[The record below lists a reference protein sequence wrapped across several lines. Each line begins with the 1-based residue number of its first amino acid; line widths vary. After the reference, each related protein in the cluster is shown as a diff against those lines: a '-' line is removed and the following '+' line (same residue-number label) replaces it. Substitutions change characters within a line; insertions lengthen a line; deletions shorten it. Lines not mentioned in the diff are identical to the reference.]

1 MSILLLSPIFLRTS
15 GRNIMP
21 TTKVR
26 KSDMRQYDASTHFKS
41 LTLFAGLSAED
52 IRYFADAAHIK
63 NYKKDKLIFTEDEQ
77 AGYFY
82 IILSGWIRL
91 FHTTEEGEEIN
102 LAILTM
108 NSLVGESSIFEEGR
122 YTSSAQ
128 VAEAVQVL
136 SIPIN
141 LLKEYLLINQQ
152 MAFNMLTIM
161 TKYQRLHALQLEL
174 YHLYTA
180 PQRIGCF
187 LLGLCPPLDHR
198 DGVKIN
204 LPYDKT
210 LIAATLGMKGS
221 TFSRA
226 LNILRK
232 ETGLQIHGTHVKI
245 DSIKRLL
252 DFVNGCYLNTLVNK
266 V

>member
-1 MSILLLSPIFLRTS
+1 MREGNSMQATS
-15 GRNIMP
+15 VQ
-21 TTKVR
+21 KA
-26 KSDMRQYDASTHFKS
+26 DMRQYDSLALFKS
-41 LTLFAGLSAED
+41 LTLFADIPAED
-52 IRYFADAAHIK
+52 IKRFTDAAHVK
-63 NYKKDKLIFTEDEQ
+63 NYKKDKLIFTEDEK
-77 AGYFY
+77 ADYFY

-102 LAILTM
+102 LAILTG
-108 NSLVGESSIFEEGR
+108 NSIVGESAIFEQGR
-122 YTSSAQ
+122 HTSSAQ
-128 VAEAVQVL
+128 VAEAAQVL
-136 SIPIN
+136 CIPLN
-141 LLKEYLLINQQ
+141 LLKEYLLVSQK

-187 LLGLCPPLDHR
+187 LLGLCPPLDQI

-204 LPYDKT
+204 LPYDKA
-210 LIAATLGMKGS
+210 LIASTLGMKGA

-232 ETGLQIHGTHVKI
+232 ETGLELHGTHVKI
-245 DSIKRLL
+245 D
-252 DFVNGCYLNTLVNK
+252 
-266 V
+266 